1 VLVLH
6 DLNHACRYSHH
17 LIAMRRGAIVTEGRP
32 SEVVTR
38 ELVREV
44 FALACQIVPDPVCG
58 TPMVIPIGRHLGV
71 DMPAGDELA
80 PPPAGPP
87 TPTAGGTP

>member
-1 VLVLH
+1 
-6 DLNHACRYSHH
+6 
-17 LIAMRRGAIVTEGRP
+17 MRRGAIVTEGRP

-38 ELVREV
+38 ELVQEV
-44 FALACQIVPDPVCG
+44 FALDCQIAPDPVCG

-71 DMPAGDELA
+71 DDMPAGAELA
-80 PPPAGPP
+80 PPRAGPH